1 MQPFDALSIRAVLAE
16 ARPLIVNRKVDR
28 VTQLGRDE
36 VLLTLRGKSGVN
48 SLFISAQSVHG
59 RMCLVQTNQMHAKG
73 DRIDPVTDRY
83 VSKYGSGGSVPN
95 FCLLLRKHLAG
106 ATLIAAEQP
115 LGERIIDLV
124 FSCIDEVGTASIK
137 ILTAEIM
144 GRHSN
149 LIFWEKEDSKI
160 VAASHNVTKDMSR
173 QREIAPGLRYERPP
187 SQDRPSLYTV
197 NQDAFLKL
205 FEQMTEVQ
213 AGVQAEVQVEVQA
226 EDLTKERTQTGAP
239 DSIPQ
244 ATSSAAP
251 SSAATSSTETTGQ
264 SAMLPATIE
273 QWIIATF
280 TGAGRHLCEEL
291 VLAAGLVSQIE
302 KARVI
307 ENAGDKLWQR
317 VEQLRANDN
326 YRPFLFTDLSRYSV
340 LGWYPTSKNDQAITT
355 KSLPSVNDLIEEYF
369 RSCELTEQCNQLR
382 ERLRTDL
389 NQELNKIDA
398 RLKMAEQHVLPGNDI
413 HLQKKLGDLI
423 LANLT
428 EIKAGQELLEA
439 DDLFG
444 SSEKVSIKLNPNLN
458 AAQNAQM
465 YYRQYAKSRARHA
478 TASQSVSEATARRT
492 MLEEQLQKIEGAK
505 DIFELRHLKENLTGR
520 KAHEITKPKA
530 KPKKGN
536 DSKILSV
543 NSSDGWTIYVGRN
556 RLENDYLLSRL
567 AQPNDL
573 WFHVLGQGGAH
584 VLIRIPSSKQE
595 PPMTTILEAAQIAA
609 RLSKASHGAKVR
621 VVYTQCKHVRK
632 LAKDKPGLVKY
643 EQEKTV
649 EVDTSQPMPKPMKQ
663 LFSH

>member
-28 VTQLGRDE
+28 VNQLGRDE
-36 VLLTLRGKSGVN
+36 VLLTLRGKTGVT
-48 SLFISAQSVHG
+48 SLFISAQSIHG
-59 RMCLVQTNQMHAKG
+59 RMCLVQMNQTLKSNAGRESQRDKV
-73 DRIDPVTDRY
+73 DPATDRY
-83 VSKYGSGGSVPN
+83 VSRYGSGNSVPN
-95 FCLLLRKHLAG
+95 FCLLLRKHLAA
-106 ATLIAAEQP
+106 ATLIAADQP

-124 FSCIDEVGTASIK
+124 FSCVDEVGTQSIK

-149 LIFWEKEDSKI
+149 LIFWEKESGKI
-160 VAASHNVTKDMSR
+160 IAASHNVTKDMSR
-173 QREIAPGLRYERPP
+173 QREIAPTLRYERPP
-187 SQDRPSLYTV
+187 AQDRPSLYTV
-197 NQDAFLKL
+197 NEDGFLQL
-205 FEQMTEVQ
+205 FSQFKTKAQENQSTDSSLTLPP
-213 AGVQAEVQVEVQA
+213 AEVTPV
-226 EDLTKERTQTGAP
+226 
-239 DSIPQ
+239 
-244 ATSSAAP
+244 
-251 SSAATSSTETTGQ
+251 
-264 SAMLPATIE
+264 TIE
-273 QWIIATF
+273 QWLIATF

-291 VLAAGLVSQIE
+291 VLASGLVSETAQAMIIE
-302 KARVI
+302 D
-307 ENAGDKLWQR
+307 AGMKLWKRIEALR
-317 VEQLRANDN
+317 VNEN

-340 LGWYPTSKNDQAITT
+340 LGWYPTAAPT

-369 RSCELTEQCNQLR
+369 RSCELTEQANQLR
-382 ERLRTDL
+382 ERLRADL
-389 NQELNKIDA
+389 AQELAKIDA
-398 RLKMAEQHVLPGNDI
+398 RMKMAEQHVLPGADV

-428 EIKAGQELLEA
+428 EIKPGQEVLETE
-439 DDLFG
+439 DLFG
-444 SSEKVSIKLNPNLN
+444 NSGKISIKLNAALTG
-458 AAQNAQM
+458 AQNAQM

-478 TASQSVSEATARRT
+478 TASQSVNEASARKL
-492 MLEEQLQKIEGAK
+492 MLEGHLVKINNAK
-505 DIFELRHLKENLTGR
+505 DIFELRTLKENLTGR
-520 KAHEITKPKA
+520 KAHEIAKPKA
-530 KPKKGN
+530 KAKKGN

-543 NSSDGWTIYVGRN
+543 NSTDGWTIYVGRN

-584 VLIRIPSSKQE
+584 VLVRIPSSKQE
-595 PPMTTILEAAQIAA
+595 PPMSTILEAAQIAA

-663 LFSH
+663 LFST

>member
-73 DRIDPVTDRY
+73 ERDPVTDRY

-149 LIFWEKEDSKI
+149 LIFWEKEGAKI
-160 VAASHNVTKDMSR
+160 VSASHNVTKDMSR
-173 QREIAPGLRYERPP
+173 QREISSGLRYERPP

-197 NQDAFLKL
+197 EQAAFLQL
-205 FEQMTEVQ
+205 FDQ
-213 AGVQAEVQVEVQA
+213 ASQTSQAA
-226 EDLTKERTQTGAP
+226 ESDPVSLPISLPISLTGSPINSQTSEAP
-239 DSIPQ
+239 NSVP
-244 ATSSAAP
+244 ATP
-251 SSAATSSTETTGQ
+251 
-264 SAMLPATIE
+264 LPPTTIE

-291 VLAAGLVSQIE
+291 VLAAGLVSEIE
-302 KARVI
+302 KARLI
-307 ENAGDKLWQR
+307 ENAGAKLWQR

-340 LGWYPTSKNDQAITT
+340 LGWYPTDRSGQQAAT

-389 NQELNKIDA
+389 NQELSKIDA

-444 SSEKVSIKLNPNLN
+444 DAGRVSIKLNPNLS

-465 YYRQYAKSRARHA
+465 YYRQYAKSRARHT
-478 TASQSVSEATARRT
+478 TASQSVNEASARRT
-492 MLEEQLQKIEGAK
+492 MIEEQLKKIEAAK

-520 KAHEITKPKA
+520 KAHEIAKPKA

-595 PPMTTILEAAQIAA
+595 PPQTTILEAAQIAA

>member
-1 MQPFDALSIRAVLAE
+1 MAE
-16 ARPLIVNRKVDR
+16 A
-28 VTQLGRDE
+28 
-36 VLLTLRGKSGVN
+36 
-48 SLFISAQSVHG
+48 
-59 RMCLVQTNQMHAKG
+59 
-73 DRIDPVTDRY
+73 
-83 VSKYGSGGSVPN
+83 
-95 FCLLLRKHLAG
+95 
-106 ATLIAAEQP
+106 
-115 LGERIIDLV
+115 
-124 FSCIDEVGTASIK
+124 
-137 ILTAEIM
+137 
-144 GRHSN
+144 
-149 LIFWEKEDSKI
+149 
-160 VAASHNVTKDMSR
+160 
-173 QREIAPGLRYERPP
+173 
-187 SQDRPSLYTV
+187 
-197 NQDAFLKL
+197 
-205 FEQMTEVQ
+205 
-213 AGVQAEVQVEVQA
+213 QAEAQA
-226 EDLTKERTQTGAP
+226 ITGAP

-244 ATSSAAP
+244 LTP
-251 SSAATSSTETTGQ
+251 SSDMAGHNSILT
-264 SAMLPATIE
+264 PATIE

-291 VLAAGLVSQIE
+291 VLAAGLVSE
-302 KARVI
+302 VKKSLAI
-307 ENAGDKLWQR
+307 ENAGNRLWQR

-340 LGWYPTSKNDQAITT
+340 LGWYPTGKNEQASST

-398 RLKMAEQHVLPGNDI
+398 RLKMAEQHVLPSNDI

-428 EIKAGQELLEA
+428 EIKAGQELLETE
-439 DDLFG
+439 DLFENTG
-444 SSEKVSIKLNPNLN
+444 KVAIKLNPNLN

-492 MLEEQLQKIEGAK
+492 VIEKQLQKIEEAK

-520 KAHEITKPKA
+520 KAHEIAKPKA

-556 RLENDYLLSRL
+556 RIENDYLLSRL

-595 PPMTTILEAAQIAA
+595 PTLTTIIEAAQIAA
-609 RLSKASHGAKVR
+609 RLSKASQGAKVR

>member
-36 VLLTLRGKSGVN
+36 VLLTLRGKAGVN

-73 DRIDPVTDRY
+73 DKIDPITDRY
-83 VSKYGSGGSVPN
+83 VSKYGSGSSVPN

-149 LIFWEKEDSKI
+149 LIFWEKEGAKI
-160 VAASHNVTKDMSR
+160 VSASHNVTKDMSR
-173 QREIAPGLRYERPP
+173 QREIASGLRYERPP

-197 NQDAFLKL
+197 DQESFLTL
-205 FEQMTEVQ
+205 FSKVTEQEPPVAPREESTAADPTE
-213 AGVQAEVQVEVQA
+213 
-226 EDLTKERTQTGAP
+226 AP
-239 DSIPQ
+239 NIVPGNLP
-244 ATSSAAP
+244 P
-251 SSAATSSTETTGQ
+251 S
-264 SAMLPATIE
+264 TIE

-291 VLAAGLVSQIE
+291 VLAAGLVSEIE
-302 KARVI
+302 KTRQI
-307 ENAGDKLWQR
+307 ENAGAKLWQR

-340 LGWYPTSKNDQAITT
+340 LGWYPTSKNDKVAPT

-428 EIKAGQELLEA
+428 DIKAGQELLEA
-439 DDLFG
+439 EDLFG
-444 SSEKVSIKLNPNLN
+444 DSGKVTIKLNPNLS

-465 YYRQYAKSRARHA
+465 YYRQYAKSRARHT
-478 TASQSVSEATARRT
+478 TASQSVSEATARRA
-492 MLEEQLQKIEGAK
+492 MLEGQLQKIEGAK

-520 KAHEITKPKA
+520 KAHEIAKPKA

-595 PPMTTILEAAQIAA
+595 PPQTTILEAAQIAA

>member
-16 ARPLIVNRKVDR
+16 ARPLIINRKVDR

-73 DRIDPVTDRY
+73 DKIDPVTDRY

-149 LIFWEKEDSKI
+149 LIFWGKEDAKI

-173 QREIAPGLRYERPP
+173 QREIAPGIRYERPP
-187 SQDRPSLYTV
+187 SQDRPSLYTID
-197 NQDAFLKL
+197 QDAFLQL
-205 FEQMTEVQ
+205 FSQMAE
-213 AGVQAEVQVEVQA
+213 AQAEGQA
-226 EDLTKERTQTGAP
+226 LIGAP

-244 ATSSAAP
+244 PTPFSDTPGHNSVLTP
-251 SSAATSSTETTGQ
+251 VS
-264 SAMLPATIE
+264 IE

-291 VLAAGLVSQIE
+291 VLAAGLVSE
-302 KARVI
+302 VKKSLAI
-307 ENAGDKLWQR
+307 ENAGNKLWQR

-340 LGWYPTSKNDQAITT
+340 LGWYPTGRNEQASST

-439 DDLFG
+439 EDLFG
-444 SSEKVSIKLNPNLN
+444 NTGKVSIKLNPNLN

-492 MLEEQLQKIEGAK
+492 VIERQLQKIEEAK
-505 DIFELRHLKENLTGR
+505 DIFELRQLKENLTGR
-520 KAHEITKPKA
+520 KAHEIAKPKA

-556 RLENDYLLSRL
+556 RIENDYLLSRL

-595 PPMTTILEAAQIAA
+595 PPLTTILEAAQIAA
-609 RLSKASHGAKVR
+609 RLSKASQGAKVR
-621 VVYTQCKHVRK
+621 VVYTQCKYVRK

>member
-73 DRIDPVTDRY
+73 DKIDPVTDRY

-197 NQDAFLKL
+197 NQEAFLKL
-205 FEQMTEVQ
+205 FEQM
-213 AGVQAEVQVEVQA
+213 AEVQVEVRAEVQA
-226 EDLTKERTQTGAP
+226 EDLAKERVQAGAP
-239 DSIPQ
+239 DSIPG
-244 ATSSAAP
+244 ATSNA
-251 SSAATSSTETTGQ
+251 ETTGQ
-264 SAMLPATIE
+264 STTIPATIE

-302 KARVI
+302 KARAI

-340 LGWYPTSKNDQAITT
+340 LGWYPTGKNEQEIST

-398 RLKMAEQHVLPGNDI
+398 RLKMAQQHVLPGNDI

-439 DDLFG
+439 EDLFG
-444 SSEKVSIKLNPNLN
+444 NSGTVTIKLNPNLN

-465 YYRQYAKSRARHA
+465 YYRQYAKSRARHT

-520 KAHEITKPKA
+520 KAHEIAKPKA

>member
-16 ARPLIVNRKVDR
+16 ARPLIINRKVDR
-28 VTQLGRDE
+28 VSQLGRDE

-59 RMCLVQTNQMHAKG
+59 RMCLVQTNQVHAKG
-73 DRIDPVTDRY
+73 DKIDPVTDRY
-83 VSKYGSGGSVPN
+83 VSKYGTGSSVPN

-124 FSCIDEVGTASIK
+124 FSCIDEVGTAAIK

-149 LIFWEKEDSKI
+149 LIFWEKEGAKI
-160 VAASHNVTKDMSR
+160 ISASHNVTKDMSR

-187 SQDRPSLYTV
+187 SQERPSLYTV
-197 NQDAFLKL
+197 NQDAFIQL
-205 FEQMTEVQ
+205 FNQ
-213 AGVQAEVQVEVQA
+213 AAEINLQNSA
-226 EDLTKERTQTGAP
+226 AKAAP
-239 DSIPQ
+239 ELAPQ
-244 ATSSAAP
+244 AIPGLTTTTEQTANQSPSQISGPAAGATTAAP
-251 SSAATSSTETTGQ
+251 PT
-264 SAMLPATIE
+264 TIE

-291 VLAAGLVSQIE
+291 VLAAGLVSEIE
-302 KARVI
+302 KARSI

-317 VEQLRANDN
+317 VEQLRANEN

-340 LGWYPTSKNDQAITT
+340 LGWYPTTKNEQVLPT

-428 EIKAGQELLEA
+428 EIKIGQELLEA
-439 DDLFG
+439 EDLFG
-444 SSEKVSIKLNPNLN
+444 NTGKIEIKLNPNLS

-465 YYRQYAKSRARHA
+465 YYRQYAKSRARHT
-478 TASQSVSEATARRT
+478 TASQSVNEARMRRAT
-492 MLEEQLQKIEGAK
+492 LEEQLKRIEGAK

-520 KAHEITKPKA
+520 KAHEIAKPKA
-530 KPKKGN
+530 KAKKGN

-556 RLENDYLLSRL
+556 RMENDYLLSRL

-609 RLSKASHGAKVR
+609 RLSKASTGAKVR
-621 VVYTQCKHVRK
+621 VIYTQCKHVRK

>member
-28 VTQLGRDE
+28 VNQLGRDE
-36 VLLTLRGKSGVN
+36 VLLTLRGKTGVT
-48 SLFISAQSVHG
+48 SLFISAQSIHG
-59 RMCLVQTNQMHAKG
+59 RMCLVQMNQTLKSNAG
-73 DRIDPVTDRY
+73 RESQRERVDPATDRY
-83 VSKYGSGGSVPN
+83 VSRYGSGNSVPN
-95 FCLLLRKHLAG
+95 FCLLLRKHLAA
-106 ATLIAAEQP
+106 ATLIAADQP

-124 FSCIDEVGTASIK
+124 FSCVDEVGTQSIK

-149 LIFWEKEDSKI
+149 LIFWEKESGKI
-160 VAASHNVTKDMSR
+160 ITASHNVTKDMSR
-173 QREIAPGLRYERPP
+173 QREIAPTLRYERPP
-187 SQDRPSLYTV
+187 AQDRPSLYTV
-197 NQDAFLKL
+197 NQEGFLQL
-205 FEQMTEVQ
+205 FGQFKNKAQENQNTNSSSTPYLPP
-213 AGVQAEVQVEVQA
+213 AEVTPV
-226 EDLTKERTQTGAP
+226 
-239 DSIPQ
+239 
-244 ATSSAAP
+244 
-251 SSAATSSTETTGQ
+251 
-264 SAMLPATIE
+264 TIE

-291 VLAAGLVSQIE
+291 VLASGLVSETAPAMAIE
-302 KARVI
+302 D
-307 ENAGDKLWQR
+307 AGLKLWQR
-317 VEQLRANDN
+317 IEALRVNEN

-340 LGWYPTSKNDQAITT
+340 LGWYPTTAPI

-369 RSCELTEQCNQLR
+369 RSCELTEQANQLR
-382 ERLRTDL
+382 ERLRADL
-389 NQELNKIDA
+389 AQELAKIDA
-398 RLKMAEQHVLPGNDI
+398 RMKMAEQHVLPGADV

-428 EIKAGQELLEA
+428 DIKPGQEVLETE
-439 DDLFG
+439 DLFG
-444 SSEKVSIKLNPNLN
+444 SSGKISIKLNANLSG
-458 AAQNAQM
+458 AQNAQM

-478 TASQSVSEATARRT
+478 TASQSVNEASARKV
-492 MLEEQLQKIEGAK
+492 MLEGHLVKINSAR
-505 DIFELRHLKENLTGR
+505 DIFELRTLKENLTGR
-520 KAHEITKPKA
+520 KAHEIARPKA
-530 KPKKGN
+530 KAKKGN

-543 NSSDGWTIYVGRN
+543 NSTDGWTIYVGRN

-595 PPMTTILEAAQIAA
+595 PPMSTILEAAQIAA
-609 RLSKASHGAKVR
+609 RLSKASHGGKVR

-663 LFSH
+663 LFSN

>member
-28 VTQLGRDE
+28 VSQLGRDE

-73 DRIDPVTDRY
+73 DKIDPVTDRY

-197 NQDAFLKL
+197 NQEAFLKL
-205 FEQMTEVQ
+205 FEQM
-213 AGVQAEVQVEVQA
+213 AEVQVEVRAEVQA
-226 EDLTKERTQTGAP
+226 EDLAKERVQAGAP
-239 DSIPQ
+239 DSIPG
-244 ATSSAAP
+244 ATSNA
-251 SSAATSSTETTGQ
+251 ETTGQ
-264 SAMLPATIE
+264 STTIPATIE

-302 KARVI
+302 KARAI

-340 LGWYPTSKNDQAITT
+340 LGWYPTGKNEQEIST

-398 RLKMAEQHVLPGNDI
+398 RLKMAQQHVLPGNDI

-439 DDLFG
+439 EDLFG
-444 SSEKVSIKLNPNLN
+444 NSGTVTIKLNPNLN

-465 YYRQYAKSRARHA
+465 YYRQYAKSRARHT

-520 KAHEITKPKA
+520 KAHEIAKPKA

>member
-73 DRIDPVTDRY
+73 DKIDPVTDRY

-197 NQDAFLKL
+197 NQEAFLKL
-205 FEQMTEVQ
+205 FEQM
-213 AGVQAEVQVEVQA
+213 AEVQVEVRAEVRAEVQA
-226 EDLTKERTQTGAP
+226 EDLAKERVQAGAP
-239 DSIPQ
+239 DSIPG
-244 ATSSAAP
+244 ATSNA
-251 SSAATSSTETTGQ
+251 ETTGQ
-264 SAMLPATIE
+264 STTIPATIE

-302 KARVI
+302 KARAI

-340 LGWYPTSKNDQAITT
+340 LGWYPTGKNEQEIST

-398 RLKMAEQHVLPGNDI
+398 RLKMAQQHVLPGNDI

-439 DDLFG
+439 EDLFG
-444 SSEKVSIKLNPNLN
+444 NSGTVTIKLNPNLN

-465 YYRQYAKSRARHA
+465 YYRQYAKSRARHT

-520 KAHEITKPKA
+520 KAHEIAKPKA

>member
-16 ARPLIVNRKVDR
+16 ARPLIINRKVDR

-59 RMCLVQTNQMHAKG
+59 RMCLVQTNQVHAKG
-73 DRIDPVTDRY
+73 DKIDPVTDRY
-83 VSKYGSGGSVPN
+83 VSKYGTGSSVPN

-124 FSCIDEVGTASIK
+124 FSCVDEVGTAAIK

-149 LIFWEKEDSKI
+149 LIFWEKEGAKI
-160 VAASHNVTKDMSR
+160 VSASHNVTKDMSR

-187 SQDRPSLYTV
+187 SQERPSLYTV
-197 NQDAFLKL
+197 NQDAFLQL
-205 FEQMTEVQ
+205 FN
-213 AGVQAEVQVEVQA
+213 
-226 EDLTKERTQTGAP
+226 
-239 DSIPQ
+239 Q
-244 ATSSAAP
+244 ATEINIQNSTAKAAP
-251 SSAATSSTETTGQ
+251 ESAPLATPELTANPEQTTSLSSSQVSSQLSVPGAGSTTAAPPT
-264 SAMLPATIE
+264 TIE

-291 VLAAGLVSQIE
+291 VLAAGLVSEIE
-302 KARVI
+302 KARSI

-317 VEQLRANDN
+317 VEQLRANEN

-340 LGWYPTSKNDQAITT
+340 LGWYPTSKNEQVLPT

-428 EIKAGQELLEA
+428 EIKSGQELLEA
-439 DDLFG
+439 EDLFG
-444 SSEKVSIKLNPNLN
+444 NTGKIVIKLNPNLS

-465 YYRQYAKSRARHA
+465 YYRQYAKSRARHT
-478 TASQSVSEATARRT
+478 TASQSVNEARTRRAT
-492 MLEEQLQKIEGAK
+492 LEEHLKRIEGAK

-520 KAHEITKPKA
+520 KAHEIAKPKA
-530 KPKKGN
+530 KAKKGN

-556 RLENDYLLSRL
+556 RMENDYLLSRL

-609 RLSKASHGAKVR
+609 RLSKASTGAKVR

>member
-28 VTQLGRDE
+28 VSQLGRDE

-59 RMCLVQTNQMHAKG
+59 RMCLVQTNQMHAKS
-73 DRIDPVTDRY
+73 DRVDPITDRY
-83 VSKYGSGGSVPN
+83 VSKYASGSSVPN

-149 LIFWEKEDSKI
+149 LIFWEKEGAKI
-160 VAASHNVTKDMSR
+160 VSASHNVTKDMSR
-173 QREIAPGLRYERPP
+173 QREIAAGLRYERPP
-187 SQDRPSLYTV
+187 SQERPSLYTV
-197 NQDAFLKL
+197 EQEAFLAL
-205 FEQMTEVQ
+205 FNQACKPHSATTASPLEQI
-213 AGVQAEVQVEVQA
+213 
-226 EDLTKERTQTGAP
+226 
-239 DSIPQ
+239 SIE
-244 ATSSAAP
+244 T
-251 SSAATSSTETTGQ
+251 STEISTENISQNVAPNIVPVTTT
-264 SAMLPATIE
+264 AVAPTTIE

-291 VLAAGLVSQIE
+291 VLAAGLVSEIE
-302 KARVI
+302 KAGQI
-307 ENAGDKLWQR
+307 ENAGAKLWQR

-340 LGWYPTSKNDQAITT
+340 LGWYPTSKNDQVAPT

-389 NQELNKIDA
+389 NQELSKIDA

-413 HLQKKLGDLI
+413 HFQKKLGDLI

-428 EIKAGQELLEA
+428 DIKIGQELLEA
-439 DDLFG
+439 EDLFG
-444 SSEKVSIKLNPNLN
+444 NTGKITIKLNPNLS

-465 YYRQYAKSRARHA
+465 YYRQYAKSRARHT
-478 TASQSVSEATARRT
+478 TASQSVSEASARRT
-492 MLEEQLQKIEGAK
+492 MLEGQLQRIEVAK
-505 DIFELRHLKENLTGR
+505 DLYELRQLKENLTGR
-520 KAHEITKPKA
+520 KAHEIAKPKA

-556 RLENDYLLSRL
+556 RMENDYLLSRL

-595 PPMTTILEAAQIAA
+595 PPQSTILEAAQIAA

-663 LFSH
+663 LFNQ

>member
-48 SLFISAQSVHG
+48 NLFISAQSVHG
-59 RMCLVQTNQMHAKG
+59 RMCLVQTNQVHAKG
-73 DRIDPVTDRY
+73 DRDPVTDRY

-149 LIFWEKEDSKI
+149 LIFWEKEGAKI
-160 VAASHNVTKDMSR
+160 VSASHNVTKDMSR
-173 QREIAPGLRYERPP
+173 QREISSGLRYERPP

-197 NQDAFLKL
+197 EQAAFLQL
-205 FEQMTEVQ
+205 FDQ
-213 AGVQAEVQVEVQA
+213 ASQASQA
-226 EDLTKERTQTGAP
+226 
-239 DSIPQ
+239 SQ
-244 ATSSAAP
+244 ATESPSVAAPASPIISAISAAP
-251 SSAATSSTETTGQ
+251 NLVPAT
-264 SAMLPATIE
+264 ALPPTTIE

-291 VLAAGLVSQIE
+291 VLAAGLVSEIE
-302 KARVI
+302 KARLI
-307 ENAGDKLWQR
+307 ENAGAKLWQR

-340 LGWYPTSKNDQAITT
+340 LGWYPTNKGGQQAAT
-355 KSLPSVNDLIEEYF
+355 KSHPSVNDLIEEYF

-389 NQELNKIDA
+389 NQELSKIDA

-444 SSEKVSIKLNPNLN
+444 DAGRVSIKLNPNLS

-478 TASQSVSEATARRT
+478 TASQSVNEASARRT
-492 MLEEQLQKIEGAK
+492 MLEEQLKKIEGAK

-520 KAHEITKPKA
+520 KAHEIAKPKA

-595 PPMTTILEAAQIAA
+595 PPQTTILEAAQIAA

-663 LFSH
+663 LFNH

>member
-73 DRIDPVTDRY
+73 DKIDPVTDRY

-197 NQDAFLKL
+197 NQEAFLKL
-205 FEQMTEVQ
+205 FEQM
-213 AGVQAEVQVEVQA
+213 AEVQVEVRAEVKA
-226 EDLTKERTQTGAP
+226 EDLAKERVQAGAP
-239 DSIPQ
+239 DSIPG
-244 ATSSAAP
+244 ATSNA
-251 SSAATSSTETTGQ
+251 ETTGQ
-264 SAMLPATIE
+264 STTIPATIE

-302 KARVI
+302 KARAI
-307 ENAGDKLWQR
+307 ENAGYKLWQR

-340 LGWYPTSKNDQAITT
+340 LGWYPTGKNEQEIST

-398 RLKMAEQHVLPGNDI
+398 RLKMAQQHVLPGNDI

-439 DDLFG
+439 EDLFG
-444 SSEKVSIKLNPNLN
+444 NSGTVTIKLNPNLN

-465 YYRQYAKSRARHA
+465 YYRQYAKSRARHT

-520 KAHEITKPKA
+520 KAHEIAKPKA